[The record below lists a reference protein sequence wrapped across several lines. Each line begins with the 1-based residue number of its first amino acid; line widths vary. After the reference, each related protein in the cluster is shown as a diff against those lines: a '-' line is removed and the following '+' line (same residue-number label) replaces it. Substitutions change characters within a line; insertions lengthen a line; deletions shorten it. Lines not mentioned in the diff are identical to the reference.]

1 MKRYMRI
8 WNTLRPI
15 WQPFHRSQATLY
27 ASAACFYLLL
37 SLAPALTLLLTL
49 PDSTW
54 LLPALELVPSALRPV
69 LTALLQALR
78 DNGTIVTRSLSGMVV
93 LWSAA
98 RGSRSVMEGVY
109 HVLHQ
114 RPSPLRRRVFGVI
127 LLLALLPVCLLLRFF
142 QHNPPGM
149 RLLFP
154 ALPLGIFLS
163 LLYWSAAGR
172 TILYR
177 WCLAGGLL
185 GGGSWMLF
193 SWLYS
198 VYIQWFSGTVRI
210 YGALGLL
217 LLAVIWLRVCVLL
230 LLYGG
235 VLAFLLQQGDYHPLL
250 LLRDAFFLR
259 S

>member
-1 MKRYMRI
+1 MRI

-15 WQPFHRSQATLY
+15 WLPFHSSQATLY
-27 ASAACFYLLL
+27 ASSACFYLLL
-37 SLAPALTLLLTL
+37 SFAPALMLLFTLSD
-49 PDSTW
+49 PRW

-69 LTALLQALR
+69 LTALLRSLR
-78 DNGTIVTRSLSGMVV
+78 ENGTIMTRSLSGMVV

-109 HVLHQ
+109 HVLHHQ
-114 RPSPLRRRVFGVI
+114 PSPLRRRVFGLI

-142 QHNPPGM
+142 QQGAPGL

-154 ALPLGIFLS
+154 ALPLSICFS
-163 LLYWSAAGR
+163 LLYWSGARR
-172 TILYR
+172 TIRYR

-198 VYIQWFSGTVRI
+198 LYIQWFSGTVRI

-217 LLAVIWLRVCVLL
+217 LLAVIWLRICVLL

-235 VLAFLLQQGDYHPLL
+235 VLAFLLQQGDYHPFL
-250 LLRDAFFLR
+250 LLREAFFPR